1 MNSGGGS
8 TPPGG
13 SAGPSR
19 RAIGFWLAGAV
30 VSGLLAGGVLTV
42 VRPPAPRTVAASAGT
57 SASPTSAVPASSSP
71 SGSASRSPS
80 ASASPPAAEPATLI
94 DKPWENKALELSEL
108 KSVKRGAGDTVV
120 ITVDRLTFYIG
131 AKAAD
136 YYKKH
141 PDLEPAE
148 YAIANQSPRIYTFTL
163 VPGTPIFLG
172 PMIGQTDPP
181 QPADAAK
188 LASGFAAAK
197 AAGTKSYV
205 WLKHDGKDKGWV
217 TYLAEQYLP

>member
-8 TPPGG
+8 TSPGA
-13 SAGPSR
+13 STGPSR
-19 RAIGFWLAGAV
+19 RTIGFWLAGAV
-30 VSGLLAGGVLTV
+30 ASGVLAGGVMTV
-42 VRPPAPRTVAASAGT
+42 VRPPAPRTVAAAAGASTT
-57 SASPTSAVPASSSP
+57 SASAAPASVSP
-71 SGSASRSPS
+71 SGSVTRSPSPS
-80 ASASPPAAEPATLI
+80 ASPPPAEPATLVE
-94 DKPWENKALELSEL
+94 KPWDDKALELSEL
-108 KSVKRGAGDTVV
+108 KSVKRSTGDAIV
-120 ITVDRLTFYIG
+120 ITVDRLTFYVG

-163 VPGTPIFLG
+163 APGTPIFLG

-181 QPADAAK
+181 QPADAARLLDGFARAK
-188 LASGFAAAK
+188 ASG
-197 AAGTKSYV
+197 TKTHV
-205 WLKHDGKDKGWV
+205 WLKHDGKDRGWV